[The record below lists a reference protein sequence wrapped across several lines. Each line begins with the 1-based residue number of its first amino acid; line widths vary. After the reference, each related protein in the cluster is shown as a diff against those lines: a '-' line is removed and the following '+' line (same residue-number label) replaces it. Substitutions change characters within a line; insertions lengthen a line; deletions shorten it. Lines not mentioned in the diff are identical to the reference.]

1 MTKNLKYKNPLS
13 KKVKNDIL
21 GQLLP
26 FQKKIE
32 IFDLKKL
39 HPGYNLALTI
49 YGIIISYSTPDIPIL
64 CPYNHTLYEY

>member
-26 FQKKIE
+26 FQKKIK

-39 HPGYNLALTI
+39 HPDYNICMEFPSDKSSFSLFI
-49 YGIIISYSTPDIPIL
+49 YINIK
-64 CPYNHTLYEY
+64 TLI

>member
-39 HPGYNLALTI
+39 HPGFNADY
-49 YGIIISYSTPDIPIL
+49 D
-64 CPYNHTLYEY
+64 